1 MKKNDKTVCTIIKS
15 SFRRYNLFI
24 YGSCSCYIYIY
35 FLQLEIH
42 IFITSFCGGVNFIV
56 EKRKT
61 SVLRKATT
69 RVTIPKFDLDGLIHC
84 EVGGWMVLSQLKY
97 AAKEV

>member
-1 MKKNDKTVCTIIKS
+1 M
-15 SFRRYNLFI
+15 
-24 YGSCSCYIYIY
+24 
-35 FLQLEIH
+35 
-42 IFITSFCGGVNFIV
+42 NFIV